1 MIISR
6 KLRSRSGMRIVDSKA
21 FILESNPGF
30 SLNGNKN
37 VVLGCDMGGFY
48 HGRVGALDG
57 AKRRKTYTRRIGCPF
72 KLYGLY
78 SNGSWQL
85 KVRNPLHTHGPSDL
99 SAHPQARKF
108 MDNQRAVIG
117 RLSSMDMRP
126 QAIEA
131 VLRESKLSACFTRRN
146 IYNVRM
152 AERLRQ
158 LGGRSPVE
166 YLVQRL
172 QNEGSWL
179 HAMQSDD
186 VDTSGS

>member
-1 MIISR
+1 M
-6 KLRSRSGMRIVDSKA
+6 GIVGSKA
-21 FILESNPGF
+21 FILDSNPGF

-37 VVLGCDMGGFY
+37 DVLGCDMGGVY

-72 KLYGLY
+72 KPNGLY

-85 KVRNPLHTHGPSDL
+85 KVRNPLHTHGPSNL

-108 MDNQRAVIG
+108 MDNQRAEIG
-117 RLSSMDMRP
+117 RLSSMGVRP
-126 QAIEA
+126 QTIEA
-131 VLRESKLSACFTRRN
+131 VLRESTVSACFTRRN

-158 LGGRSPVE
+158 LGGRSPMNILFNDFKMRKVG
-166 YLVQRL
+166 YMPGNLMMW
-172 QNEGSWL
+172 N
-179 HAMQSDD
+179 
-186 VDTSGS
+186 TSGS